1 MQKYTELKFRELKS
15 QFDSEREE
23 TEAKISAFLAPEGL
37 INSSAHIDH
46 LLEDNFAYVEN
57 IFDKLFETEKG
68 ALSHEQTTLPDDYF
82 AVLEKELIEL
92 ILKELDMIRNRLLKK
107 FQKDGGHA
115 ESRIDLK
122 INQKKEFYKT
132 SINIAVEKL
141 KEELRLGMLK
151 PSYGTSIHIEGDVGA
166 INTGTVYGSVQGEI
180 KKIRKSDDKRI
191 AELFSQ
197 FLDAINNAAIS
208 DTVKTEH
215 MQNIKLLVHQY
226 NKPKKER
233 NYGLINAS
241 LSFLSAAADIST
253 LWSQYGQTII
263 DIFK

>member
-23 TEAKISAFLAPEGL
+23 MEAKISAFLAPKGL
-37 INSSAHIDH
+37 VYSSAHIDH
-46 LLEDNFAYVEN
+46 LLKDNFAYIEN
-57 IFDKLFETEKG
+57 LFDKLFETEKR
-68 ALSHEQTTLPDDYF
+68 ALSHIQTTFPDDYF
-82 AVLEKELIEL
+82 TALEKELTEL
-92 ILKELDMIRNRLLKK
+92 ILKELDMIRYRLLKI
-107 FQKDGGHA
+107 FQKYSSHA

-122 INQKKEFYKT
+122 INQKENFYKE

-141 KEELRLGMLK
+141 KEELMLGMLK
-151 PSYGTSIHIEGDVGA
+151 PSYSTTIHIEGDVGA
-166 INTGTVYGSVQGEI
+166 INTGTVYGLVQGEI
-180 KKIRKSDDKRI
+180 KKIRGSDDKRI
-191 AELFSQ
+191 AELFGHL
-197 FLDAINNAAIS
+197 LDAVNNAAIS
-208 DTVKTEH
+208 DTVKTEK
-215 MQNIKLLVHQY
+215 MQNIELLVQQY